1 MSVGLGGAAVPTPAG
16 LELGDA
22 EGSAAADGDE
32 AGDEAGGSTEAGDEA
47 GGNTEAAGVWPTGE
61 AGPPD
66 GLAVEVPLVHDARTM
81 ALTTRIIRRRSTVR
95 IVFPLSLDGHLC
107 RATEPSWAAAVLAVR
122 PFVQT
127 PDWML
132 LGRRS
137 AVVSG
142 R

>member
-22 EGSAAADGDE
+22 EGSATSDGDE
-32 AGDEAGGSTEAGDEA
+32 VGGEI
-47 GGNTEAAGVWPTGE
+47 GGTTEAAGVWPTSE

-66 GLAVEVPLVHDARTM
+66 GLAVEVPLVHDARTI